1 MRNLIL
7 AITIAITAPACIEDS
22 FAQVPRTYEDF
33 DREAR
38 RLHREAV
45 ESSRARDGHSLIL
58 YEGERFGI
66 PPEGYQPYEP
76 VWYDNEQPSR
86 GGYYWDPAQDTFKP
100 Y

>member
-1 MRNLIL
+1 MRTKIL
-7 AITIAITAPACIEDS
+7 LGALCVLLTSSEAP
-22 FAQVPRTYEDF
+22 AQVPRTYEDF

-38 RLHREAV
+38 RLHQEAV
-45 ESSRARDGHSLIL
+45 ESSSSSDGSSLRF

-66 PPEGYQPYEP
+66 PPDGYQPYEP
-76 VWYDNEQPSR
+76 VWYDDEQPSR

>member
-1 MRNLIL
+1 MRNLIAAV
-7 AITIAITAPACIEDS
+7 AITLLVPPCIEDAG
-22 FAQVPRTYEDF
+22 AQSLRTYEDF

-38 RLHREAV
+38 RLHQETIQ
-45 ESSRARDGHSLIL
+45 SSPSDGHTLRL

-76 VWYDNEQPSR
+76 VWYDDEQPSR